1 MYILKLSVMKR
12 ISLLVL
18 LHSAIVISLFG
29 VSLKTTNISIGKQ
42 TIKKY
47 LYNDTDT
54 TYRIVSASGNTYG
67 YEILIKD
74 RVFIRQLTIPGKS
87 GMLGFKKKNDAEK
100 VAQLVLSKLSK
111 GLMPPTIDDKEL
123 RELKIKL

>member
-1 MYILKLSVMKR
+1 MIKITVLF
-12 ISLLVL
+12 L
-18 LHSAIVISLFG
+18 LHSAIVASLFG
-29 VSLKTTNISIGKQ
+29 VPFRKSNIFLSNQIARQ
-42 TIKKY
+42 Y
-47 LYNDTDT
+47 EPDNTDT

-67 YEILIKD
+67 YEILIKG

-100 VAQLVLSKLSK
+100 VAQLVLRKLSK